1 MILFIPTAVSQV
13 VLPILSSIIDVDK
26 SKLPKAV
33 TRPTLYETKKAYI
46 MPKAALILTVMLIE
60 KNWDGELFLHDLLN
74 DMHHYLTKFSPH
86 KEDILNICL
95 DENGLDT
102 FGKGEFYKI
111 KQKIFEMVFEMELPF

>member
-1 MILFIPTAVSQV
+1 
-13 VLPILSSIIDVDK
+13 
-26 SKLPKAV
+26 
-33 TRPTLYETKKAYI
+33 

-95 DENGLDT
+95 DENGLET